1 MGDRLGLVR
10 LRNGLRRLVTDGA
23 TPHGIA
29 GGAAVGLALS
39 LVPIPFAGMFLALLL
54 ARPLRLNVPA
64 TYAGTAIVNPITGV
78 FFYSAELWL
87 GMTLLGDTPPAYAE
101 LRALDAAG
109 WFDLLTRLLVPF
121 GVGALVLATAA
132 TAVTYPIVR
141 TIAARIAAA
150 HARAQVEAE
159 LAKAPPR

>member
-1 MGDRLGLVR
+1 MGDPLGLVR
-10 LRNGLRRLVTDGA
+10 VRNGLRRLVTDGA

-29 GGAAVGLALS
+29 GGVALGIALS
-39 LVPIPFAGMFLALLL
+39 LVPIPFAGMFVALLL
-54 ARPLRLNVPA
+54 ARPLQFNVPA

-87 GMTLLGDTPPAYAE
+87 GMTLLGEVPPPLAE
-101 LRALDAAG
+101 MRALDASG

-121 GVGALVLATAA
+121 GVGAAVLAIAA
-132 TAVTYPIVR
+132 TVITYPLVR
-141 TIAARIAAA
+141 AVAARISAVQAP
-150 HARAQVEAE
+150 VE